1 MFAPLMEAVRAD
13 IDRQM
18 VWAKGEVRRQTRH
31 TALIGALAVVAALA
45 ALGAIIAGLIA
56 LYFWL
61 SIELG
66 PFAALGM
73 IGGGLLILAL
83 ILFAFVVMWQRPRL
97 ASRPQLALAQ
107 PAALIGTFTR
117 GVDSRRIAGRQEDTL
132 KLVADTVRQSPPAA
146 LLGVLLIAA
155 VLGVVTGRRFKS

>member
-1 MFAPLMEAVRAD
+1 MFAPLMDAVRAD

-31 TALIGALAVVAALA
+31 TALIGSLAVVAALA

-61 SIELG
+61 SIEFG

-83 ILFAFVVMWQRPRL
+83 ILFAFVFTWQRPRL
-97 ASRPQLALAQ
+97 ASRPQLQLAK

-117 GVDSRRIAGRQEDTL
+117 GVNGGGIASQEDTL
-132 KLVADTVRQSPPAA
+132 RLVADTVRQSPPAA

-155 VLGVVTGRRFKS
+155 IVGVVTGRRFKS

>member
-1 MFAPLMEAVRAD
+1 MFAPLMHAVRAD
-13 IDRQM
+13 IDRQIG
-18 VWAKGEVRRQTRH
+18 WARGEVWRQTRH
-31 TALIGALAVVAALA
+31 TAFIGALAAVAALA

-61 SIELG
+61 SIELD

-83 ILFAFVVMWQRPRL
+83 ILLAFIFMWKRPGL
-97 ASRPQLALAQ
+97 ALRPQLLIAQ
-107 PAALIGTFTR
+107 PTALIGTFKQ
-117 GVDSRRIAGRQEDTL
+117 GGDSKRIAGQEDTL
-132 KLVADTVRQSPPAA
+132 RLVADTVRQSPPAA

-155 VLGVVTGRRFKS
+155 IVGVVTGRRFKS

>member
-1 MFAPLMEAVRAD
+1 MFAPLMDAVRAD

-31 TALIGALAVVAALA
+31 TALIGSLAVVAALA

-61 SIELG
+61 SIEFG

-83 ILFAFVVMWQRPRL
+83 ILFAFVFTWQRPRL
-97 ASRPQLALAQ
+97 ASRPQLQLAQ

-117 GVDSRRIAGRQEDTL
+117 GVNGRGIASQEDTL
-132 KLVADTVRQSPPAA
+132 RLVADTVRQSPPAA

-155 VLGVVTGRRFKS
+155 VVGVVTGRRFKS